1 MVKNNEMTIYSKEM
15 KTTVRGAKD
24 RIKEKREECMLLGG
38 NFNGRI
44 EKRGARNWEEEREDG
59 KRKSKNNVENAKG
72 KRLMEWIQENGWEVL
87 NGNKEGDEE
96 GE

>member
-44 EKRGARNWEEEREDG
+44 EKRGARNLEEEREDG
-59 KRKSKNNVENAKG
+59 KRKSKNNVKNAKG
-72 KRLMEWIQENGWEVL
+72 KRLMEWIEENGWEVL